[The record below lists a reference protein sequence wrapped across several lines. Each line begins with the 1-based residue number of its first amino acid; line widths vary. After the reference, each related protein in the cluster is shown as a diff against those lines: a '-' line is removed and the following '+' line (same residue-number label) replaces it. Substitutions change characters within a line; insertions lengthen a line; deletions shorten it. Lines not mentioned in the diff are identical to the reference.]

1 MKWEVMYEWFLFF
14 LEIDPLHD
22 TKDIFITQGLNLVPY
37 NSATILSVNKWYPNN
52 LEVWLR
58 PMTFQLTFVNPL
70 DALCMIV
77 YYGWE
82 IWIFRKPI

>member
-1 MKWEVMYEWFLFF
+1 MKWEVMYEWFLFL

-22 TKDIFITQGLNLVPY
+22 TKYIFITQGLNLVPY
-37 NSATILSVNKWYPNN
+37 NLATILSVNKWY

-58 PMTFQLTFVNPL
+58 PMTFQLAFFNPL

-82 IWIFRKPI
+82 IRIFRKLI